1 MRVPKINLNTL
12 IASIVVTMLT
22 ACGGGGA
29 SQSIPVVNSP
39 SPQPQSQAAWRI
51 TGSLQTARYDHTATR
66 LADGRVLVVGGNY
79 LTDNGQTLYPSNAE
93 LYDPANNVWTAAGTL
108 ATARI
113 GHTTTLLPNG
123 KVLVIGGIGKT
134 NVETGY
140 SGLVTSIELYDP
152 LTNTWT
158 IGPGLVTSRSRHTA
172 MLLPNGKVLV
182 AGGYPFGSNV
192 GFAGMELY
200 DPATNAWTAGG
211 GLLAS
216 LAQHTATLLPDGR
229 VLLMGGNEAAPK
241 AELFDPIAN
250 TKVAAATPIL
260 DSFLGS
266 ATLLSSGNVLYIPQ
280 AQSNMVVPSAAA
292 LYNPTTDSWTS
303 AGTLSTAHDGHNAT
317 RLGNGTVLVV
327 GGGTSNVRQ
336 GKFATDIAELYDPM
350 TNSWIVTKPLVQGPR
365 LLHTSTLLSN
375 GTVLVV
381 GGTNSSGTFGP
392 LAPPSAAA
400 ALYSN

>member
-79 LTDNGQTLYPSNAE
+79 LTDSGQTLYPSNAE

-123 KVLVIGGIGKT
+123 KVLVVGGIGKT

-211 GLLAS
+211 GLLAAR
-216 LAQHTATLLPDGR
+216 AQHTATLLPDGR

-266 ATLLSSGNVLYIPQ
+266 ATLLSSGNVLYIQ
-280 AQSNMVVPSAAA
+280 QTQSNMVVPSAAA

-303 AGTLSTAHDGHNAT
+303 AGTLSTAHSSHTAT
-317 RLGNGTVLVV
+317 LLGNGKVLVV
-327 GGGTSNVRQ
+327 GGGAFEVRQ
-336 GKFATDIAELYDPM
+336 GQYSTDIAELYDPI
-350 TNSWIVTKPLVQGPR
+350 TNSWTVTKPLVQGR
-365 LLHTSTLLSN
+365 RVFHTSTLLSN

-381 GGTNSSGTFGP
+381 GGLDSRGSLGQFT
-392 LAPPSAAA
+392 SAAA